1 MAQNRTRSDRR
12 HARSAVTHKLK
23 VTESKAVL
31 LILLW
36 LLAGDSLTPIP
47 FDVDGPKPAPACD
60 VPAEENHIIIPEVH
74 QLLADPKSEL

>member
-1 MAQNRTRSDRR
+1 
-12 HARSAVTHKLK
+12 
-23 VTESKAVL
+23 VL